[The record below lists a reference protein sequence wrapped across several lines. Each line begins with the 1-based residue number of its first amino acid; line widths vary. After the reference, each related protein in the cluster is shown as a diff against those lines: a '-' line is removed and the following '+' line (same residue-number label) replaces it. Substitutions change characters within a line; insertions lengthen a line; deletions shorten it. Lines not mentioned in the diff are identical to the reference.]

1 MAFNPSMPCNSSSSK
16 MLAFR
21 LYLPMG
27 KAWNLKA
34 PKELLI
40 LQGMLLFA
48 NAFFTNYKC
57 KL

>member
-1 MAFNPSMPCNSSSSK
+1 